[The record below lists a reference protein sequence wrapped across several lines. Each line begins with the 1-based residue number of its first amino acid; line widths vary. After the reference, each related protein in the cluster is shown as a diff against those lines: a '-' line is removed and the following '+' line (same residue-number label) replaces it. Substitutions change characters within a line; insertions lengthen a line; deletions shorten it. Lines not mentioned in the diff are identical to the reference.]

1 MYELAH
7 LGIVVKNCARST
19 DFYGLILGCT
29 VIKSIANEQLKIV
42 YLQSGPLTIEL
53 LEYLVPPS
61 SLRGAGN
68 FDHLAFAV
76 PDIQVAIAS
85 LKEQRVEFLSDSPRL
100 ALNGQKIIFFTGPDG
115 ERIELL
121 EKKDTKE
128 PG

>member
-1 MYELAH
+1 M
-7 LGIVVKNCARST
+7 
-19 DFYGLILGCT
+19 
-29 VIKSIANEQLKIV
+29 

-61 SLRGAGN
+61 SLCESGT

-85 LKEQRVEFLSDSPRL
+85 LKEQGVEFLSESPRL

-121 EKKDTKE
+121 EGLVVE
-128 PG
+128 